1 MAAERDAKKP
11 RMQSRPVT
19 PTEKAQ
25 RPPRSASTWRR
36 MELDQCGVV
45 VQRDIDPSEMIPQK
59 FFDFSKLRHYAECTH
74 HFFVSWLTILGRADL
89 CNLSREDIADEDLIN
104 DSDIRSTH
112 VFLALNEVLWP
123 QPEIRELALAQKRS
137 EGKDLKSQVM
147 ASQISSGTSLEPGT
161 HLLTSDRSWLPSDH
175 RPSGFIPA
183 RCLFICSEIVR
194 YSARAI
200 LPSSHFVRSNFFW
213 RVHIR

>member
-1 MAAERDAKKP
+1 MAERDAKKP

-36 MELDQCGVV
+36 MELDQCAVV
-45 VQRDIDPSEMIPQK
+45 VQWDTDPSEMIPHK
-59 FFDFSKLRHYAECTH
+59 FFDFSKLRHHAECIYP
-74 HFFVSWLTILGRADL
+74 FFLPQFTILGRADL
-89 CNLSREDIADEDLIN
+89 CKLSRQDIGDDDLIN

-137 EGKDLKSQVM
+137 QGKDLKSQVM
-147 ASQISSGTSLEPGT
+147 GSQISSGTSLEPA
-161 HLLTSDRSWLPSDH
+161 H
-175 RPSGFIPA
+175 
-183 RCLFICSEIVR
+183 IC
-194 YSARAI
+194 
-200 LPSSHFVRSNFFW
+200 
-213 RVHIR
+213 